1 MGIFIRVKR
10 LLSWMKERFFR
21 LNVEQRKKISDF
33 CDKLATGALVPV
45 ALKLM
50 SDGQAGDGWFI
61 FSWLLCAGILAT
73 VSVAA
78 LAAKEEDEDDG

>member
-1 MGIFIRVKR
+1 MGIKR
-10 LLSWMKERFFR
+10 LLSWIKERFFR
-21 LNVEQRKKISDF
+21 LNTEQRKKISDF
-33 CDKLATGALVPV
+33 CDKLATGALIPV

-61 FSWLLCAGILAT
+61 FSWLLCAGILST

-78 LAAKEEDEDDG
+78 LAAKKEEDENDS